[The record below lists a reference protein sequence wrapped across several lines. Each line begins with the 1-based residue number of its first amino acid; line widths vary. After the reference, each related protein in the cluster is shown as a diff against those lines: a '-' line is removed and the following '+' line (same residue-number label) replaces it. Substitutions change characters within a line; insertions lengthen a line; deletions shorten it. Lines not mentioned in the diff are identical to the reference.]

1 MGRRIGSPRRGWAV
15 PTMATL
21 LIGLGSPARADSP
34 PTPSVP
40 PPTVAPPA
48 GAGPRITRQVPGS
61 EERPVERPSDAL
73 PEALGAADEPAAEA
87 VQSLP
92 DPASDAA
99 LGMPLVPGQ
108 AIYPIDLA
116 GALRLAGAN
125 DLDIAIARARVAQAV
140 ADLSHARAVWLPSL
154 FIGPNWIRHDGTA
167 QIVEGPV
174 RHISKSSLFLGAT
187 GALGQGVTGPVPA
200 GGPAPLSSTT
210 AVIRISD
217 AIFAPLAARQLVE
230 ANRAGVAAATN
241 DALLDLSGAYFD
253 LQVAAGRLQIA
264 REAAGNAETLAR
276 LTASYARTG
285 AGLEADY
292 RRALTE
298 LERRRKE
305 VEQYVGQLEV
315 ASAEVVRRTRL
326 DPRIV
331 VAPVEPP
338 ETVLRLVAD
347 ECPVDTLIVAGLQ
360 NRPEL
365 ARNRALVDAT
375 LVRLKQARLRPLIP
389 SLALRYSG
397 GGFGGGPNE
406 FFGNFDGRSDADVN
420 LFWTLENLGVGD
432 RARMRRADAER
443 QEATLRLVQVQDRV
457 AADVVQADKSRL
469 AAVRQM
475 DRAARQLPEA
485 LRSLELNL
493 TNIRRGAGLPGATR
507 PIEVLQ
513 PIQALAQA
521 RTDYLESVL
530 AYNRAQFRLYHAI
543 GRPPLVP
550 PTGAEPP
557 APPPTPFS
565 PPMGPH

>member
-1 MGRRIGSPRRGWAV
+1 LAIPAI
-15 PTMATL
+15 ATL
-21 LIGLGSPARADSP
+21 LIGLATLARADSP
-34 PTPSVP
+34 PSPPSSIP
-40 PPTVAPPA
+40 PPSIPAAAELFARQAPE
-48 GAGPRITRQVPGS
+48 G
-61 EERPVERPSDAL
+61 EERLPDEL
-73 PEALGAADEPAAEA
+73 PEALDDAERPEA
-87 VQSLP
+87 EVIPTLP
-92 DPASDAA
+92 DPAGNEA
-99 LGMPLVPGQ
+99 LGMPLAPGQ
-108 AIYPIDLA
+108 AIYPIDLP

-167 QIVEGPV
+167 QVVEGPV

-187 GALGQGVTGPVPA
+187 GAFGQGVTGPVPA

-217 AIFAPLAARQLVE
+217 AIFAPLAARQQVE
-230 ANRAGVAAATN
+230 ANQAGVAAATN
-241 DALLDLSGAYFD
+241 DALLGLSEAYFD

-264 REAAGNAETLAR
+264 REAASNAEALAQ
-276 LTASYARTG
+276 LTASYARSG

-298 LERRRKE
+298 LEHRRKE
-305 VEQYVGQLEV
+305 VEQSVGALEV
-315 ASAEVVRRTRL
+315 ASAEVIRRTRL

-365 ARNRALVDAT
+365 AQNRALVDAT

-397 GGFGGGPNE
+397 GGFGGGPND
-406 FFGNFDGRSDADVN
+406 FFGDFDGRSDADVN
-420 LFWTLENLGVGD
+420 LYWTLENLGFGD
-432 RARMRRADAER
+432 RARIRRSDAER

-457 AADVVQADKSRL
+457 AADVVQADKSRH
-469 AAVRQM
+469 AALRQI

-485 LRSLELNL
+485 LRSMELNF

-530 AYNRAQFRLYHAI
+530 AFNRAQFRLYHAI
-543 GRPPLVP
+543 GRPPLVA
-550 PTGAEPP
+550 PTGGEPP

-565 PPMGPH
+565 PTMGIR

>member
-1 MGRRIGSPRRGWAV
+1 LPRALDTTGD
-15 PTMATL
+15 PGPDLAT
-21 LIGLGSPARADSP
+21 
-34 PTPSVP
+34 T
-40 PPTVAPPA
+40 
-48 GAGPRITRQVPGS
+48 
-61 EERPVERPSDAL
+61 
-73 PEALGAADEPAAEA
+73 
-87 VQSLP
+87 LP
-92 DPASDAA
+92 DPAADGP
-99 LGMPLVPGQ
+99 LGMPLVPDQ

-125 DLDIAIARARVAQAV
+125 DLDIAIARARVAQSV

-154 FIGPNWIRHDGTA
+154 FLGPNWIRHDGTA
-167 QIVEGPV
+167 QVVEGPV
-174 RHISKSSLFLGAT
+174 RNISKSSLFLGAT
-187 GALGQGVTGPVPA
+187 GAFGQGVTGPVPA

-217 AIFAPLAARQLVE
+217 AIFAPLAARQVVE
-230 ANRAGVAAATN
+230 AREAGVAAATN
-241 DALLDLSGAYFD
+241 DALLGLSEAYFD

-264 REAAGNAETLAR
+264 REAAGNAEALAR
-276 LTASYARTG
+276 LANSYARSG

-292 RRALTE
+292 HRALTE
-298 LERRRKE
+298 LEHRRKD
-305 VEQYVGQLEV
+305 VEQSVGALEI
-315 ASAEVVRRTRL
+315 ASAEVIRRTRL

-338 ETVLRLVAD
+338 ETVVRLVAD
-347 ECPVDTLIVAGLQ
+347 ECPIDELIVAGLR

-365 ARNRALVDAT
+365 AQNRALVDAT
-375 LVRLKQARLRPLIP
+375 LVRLKQARLRPFIP

-406 FFGNFDGRSDADVN
+406 FFGNFDSRSDADVN
-420 LFWTLENLGVGD
+420 LYWTLENLGFGD
-432 RARMRRADAER
+432 RARIRRSDAER

-457 AADVVQADKSRL
+457 AADVVQADKYRL
-469 AAVRQM
+469 AAIRQI

-485 LRSLELNL
+485 LQSLELNF

-521 RTDYLESVL
+521 RADYLESVL
-530 AYNRAQFRLYHAI
+530 AFNRAQFRLYHAI
-543 GRPPLVP
+543 GRPPLVA
-550 PTGAEPP
+550 PTGGEPP

-565 PPMGPH
+565 PAMGPQ